1 MKFRGPAIAL
11 VLILILAYAHQ
22 ASIESN
28 IISTPDEKVPAL
40 LREDNV
46 RVLNWWE
53 VPLRHYFVSFITLYS
68 PFLIPIAGI
77 ATVLAGLSFG
87 IRQIEKKNVLDNERR
102 EDFFRLITENPGI
115 TQPEFKNLTGVNRS
129 SLRYHLKILIRE
141 EKIISIKIYKK
152 RHYFENH
159 NGGVSEAHLSKLI
172 LNCSTTKDIF
182 GYIYNNPGCT
192 QKDLADYTK
201 LSYST
206 ISWHIERLSSG
217 NLVVSIK
224 KDHYKHYYAEDCTV
238 GFNLIQNRL

>member
-1 MKFRGPAIAL
+1 MKFRGAVIA
-11 VLILILAYAHQ
+11 VILILILAYAHQ

-28 IISTPDEKVPAL
+28 IISMPDEQAPDIV
-40 LREDNV
+40 REDNV

-53 VPLRHYFVSFITLYS
+53 ISPRHYFVSLVSIYS
-68 PFLIPIAGI
+68 PFLIPIVGI
-77 ATVLAGLSFG
+77 VTVIAGLSFG
-87 IRQIEKKNVLDNERR
+87 IRQIEKKNVLENERR
-102 EDFFRLITENPGI
+102 ENLFRLIKEKPGI
-115 TQPEFKNLTGVNRS
+115 THPEFGDLTGFNRS

-141 EKIISIKIYKK
+141 EKIISIKMYKK

-159 NGGVSEAHLSKLI
+159 NGGVSEAQISKLI
-172 LNCSTTKDIF
+172 LNCSTTRDIF
-182 GYIYNNPGCT
+182 GYICYNPGCT

-217 NLVVSIK
+217 NLVSSIK
-224 KDHYKHYYAEDCTV
+224 KDHYKHYYAEDCNV